1 MAYVYLH
8 KRLDKD
14 EIFYVGIGKNV
25 ERAYS
30 KHSRNKYWKN
40 IVAKTEYEVEII
52 AEDLSWEDAC
62 KMEIE
67 LICKYG
73 RNDFNQGSLCNL
85 TNGGDGVN
93 EHSIDSINKI
103 RAAHI
108 GRKQSQDEIQRRV
121 NALKGKTRSESTKLK
136 MSQVRK
142 GIKFSDE
149 HLKNLSLAHLGQ
161 TSANSKIAFDALT
174 GIYFDS
180 LRSACN
186 SLNKNYK
193 AEFAKVKR
201 NTNERFI
208 FI

>member
-8 KRLDKD
+8 KRLDKN
-14 EIFYVGIGKNV
+14 EVFYIGIGKNI

-30 KHSRNKYWKN
+30 KHNRNQYWKN
-40 IVAKTEYEVEII
+40 IVSKTNYQVEIV
-52 AEDLSWEDAC
+52 ASDLSWEDAC

-67 LICKYG
+67 LISKYG
-73 RNDFNQGSLCNL
+73 RNDLKQGTLCNL
-85 TNGGDGVN
+85 TSGGDGVSG
-93 EHSIDSINKI
+93 HSMESIIKI

-108 GRKQSQDEIQRRV
+108 GRKQSQEEKQRRV
-121 NALKGKTRSESTKLK
+121 NSLTGKTRTESTKLK
-136 MSQVRK
+136 MSEARK
-142 GIKFSDE
+142 GIVFSAE
-149 HLKNLSLAHLGQ
+149 HLKNLSLSHLGQ
-161 TSANSKIAFDALT
+161 KSANSKIAFDAVT

>member
-8 KRLDKD
+8 KRLDKN
-14 EIFYVGIGKNV
+14 EVFYIGIGKNI

-30 KHSRNKYWKN
+30 KHNRNQYWKN
-40 IVAKTEYEVEII
+40 IVSKTNYQVEIV
-52 AEDLSWEDAC
+52 ASDLSWEDAC

-67 LICKYG
+67 LISKYG
-73 RNDFNQGSLCNL
+73 RNDLKQGTLCNL
-85 TNGGDGVN
+85 TSGGDGVSG
-93 EHSIDSINKI
+93 HSMESIIKI

-108 GRKQSQDEIQRRV
+108 GRKQSQEEKQRRV
-121 NALKGKTRSESTKLK
+121 NSLTGKTRTESTKLK
-136 MSQVRK
+136 MSEARK
-142 GIKFSDE
+142 GIVFSAE
-149 HLKNLSLAHLGQ
+149 HLKNLSLSHLGQ
-161 TSANSKIAFDALT
+161 KSANSKIAFDAVT

-186 SLNKNYK
+186 LLNKNYK

>member
-14 EIFYVGIGKNV
+14 EVFYVGIGKNI

-30 KHSRNKYWKN
+30 KHNRNQYWKN
-40 IVAKTEYEVEII
+40 IVAKTDYQVKIV
-52 AEDLSWEDAC
+52 ASDLSWEDAC

-67 LICKYG
+67 LISKYG
-73 RNDFNQGSLCNL
+73 RNDFKQGSLCNL
-85 TNGGDGVN
+85 TNGGDGVSG
-93 EHSIDSINKI
+93 HSIESINKI

-108 GRKQSQDEIQRRV
+108 GRKQSQEEKQRRV
-121 NALKGKTRSESTKLK
+121 NSLTGKTRTESTKLK
-136 MSQVRK
+136 MSEARK
-142 GIKFSDE
+142 GIVFSAE
-149 HLKNLSLAHLGQ
+149 HLKNLSLSHLGQ
-161 TSANSKIAFDALT
+161 KSANSKIAFDAVT

>member
-14 EIFYVGIGKNV
+14 EVFYIGIGKNI

-30 KHSRNKYWKN
+30 KHNRNQYWKN
-40 IVAKTEYEVEII
+40 IVSKTDYQVKIV
-52 AEDLSWEDAC
+52 ASDLSWEDAC

-67 LICKYG
+67 LISKYG
-73 RNDFNQGSLCNL
+73 RNDLKQGSLCNL
-85 TNGGDGVN
+85 TSGGDGVN
-93 EHSIDSINKI
+93 GHSIESINKI
-103 RAAHI
+103 RQAHI
-108 GRKQSQDEIQRRV
+108 GRKQSQEEIQRRV
-121 NALKGKTRSESTKLK
+121 NSLKGKSRTEITKLK
-136 MSQVRK
+136 MSEVRK
-142 GIKFSDE
+142 GIVFSAE
-149 HLKNLSLAHLGQ
+149 HLKNLSLSHLGQ
-161 TSANSKIAFDALT
+161 KSANSKIAFDAVT

-201 NTNERFI
+201 NTNKRFI

>member
-8 KRLDKD
+8 KRLDKN
-14 EIFYVGIGKNV
+14 EVFYIGIGKNI

-30 KHSRNKYWKN
+30 KHNRNQYWKN
-40 IVAKTEYEVEII
+40 IVSKTNYKVEIV
-52 AEDLSWEDAC
+52 ASDLSWENAC

-67 LICKYG
+67 LISKYG
-73 RNDFNQGSLCNL
+73 RNDLKKGTLCNL
-85 TNGGDGVN
+85 TSGGDGVSG
-93 EHSIDSINKI
+93 HSMESINKI
-103 RAAHI
+103 RQAHI
-108 GRKQSQDEIQRRV
+108 GRKQSQEEIQRRV
-121 NALKGKTRSESTKLK
+121 NSLRGKSRTEITKLK
-136 MSQVRK
+136 MSEVRK
-142 GIKFSDE
+142 GIVFSAE
-149 HLKNLSLAHLGQ
+149 HLKNLSLSHIGQ
-161 TSANSKIAFDALT
+161 KTHNSKIAFDAVT

-201 NTNERFI
+201 NTNKRFI

>member
-8 KRLDKD
+8 KRLDKN
-14 EIFYVGIGKNV
+14 EVFYIGIGKNI

-30 KHSRNKYWKN
+30 KHNRNQYWKN
-40 IVAKTEYEVEII
+40 IVSKTNYQVEIV
-52 AEDLSWEDAC
+52 ASDLSWEDAC

-67 LICKYG
+67 LISKYG
-73 RNDFNQGSLCNL
+73 RNDLKQGTLCNL
-85 TNGGDGVN
+85 TSGGDGVSG
-93 EHSIDSINKI
+93 HSMESIIKI

-108 GRKQSQDEIQRRV
+108 GRKQSQEEKQRRV
-121 NALKGKTRSESTKLK
+121 NSLTGKTRTESIKLK
-136 MSQVRK
+136 MSEARK
-142 GIKFSDE
+142 GIVFSAE
-149 HLKNLSLAHLGQ
+149 HLKNLSLSHLGQ
-161 TSANSKIAFDALT
+161 KSANSKIAFDAVT